1 MRHIRLLAEGGDDRN
16 LSACWKLPCL
26 AWDSIP
32 TMDVNPCMEHRKART
47 FLNSKTTQQDENHVV
62 RDNLVKSSNG
72 GEQVKQHQATFIRKG
87 ESSNPLNYVKRRI
100 TGHVEEEDLM
110 KLRRCLVGEMASV
123 SSVKSINER
132 IVGSFE
138 FLGENATKTLDC
150 EKSTVL
156 VVTNHACKT
165 DEVVEVEVG
174 DLIFDVRVAEIGF
187 SNEPNIISKKG
198 AKDRNKE
205 GSELKVGES
214 SSESTSDKPIFQAP
228 EDSVQMKDTVDE
240 VALMAT
246 CFRKEI
252 YDENSNGKRVGS
264 INLDENELVG
274 GAFEETNNSRSNI
287 GEKDIVI
294 TQKVVSALL
303 DNGLD
308 EVDRQIV
315 TADKTGPKWADV
327 VGCLG
332 GAGQATGL
340 QPVSDLVSSRA
351 MKDIRSM
358 GLTEVMVFNS
368 NVE

>member
-32 TMDVNPCMEHRKART
+32 TMDVNPCMEHVGLEQVVVCIRKTWGCDRYIYCKETKQERKAIRI
-47 FLNSKTTQQDENHVV
+47 
-62 RDNLVKSSNG
+62 LV
-72 GEQVKQHQATFIRKG
+72 
-87 ESSNPLNYVKRRI
+87 
-100 TGHVEEEDLM
+100 M
-110 KLRRCLVGEMASV
+110 MARF
-123 SSVKSINER
+123 N
-132 IVGSFE
+132 
-138 FLGENATKTLDC
+138 
-150 EKSTVL
+150 
-156 VVTNHACKT
+156 
-165 DEVVEVEVG
+165 
-174 DLIFDVRVAEIGF
+174 
-187 SNEPNIISKKG
+187 G